1 MPCWN
6 TDILYGNVYTVESID
21 APNKG
26 FTNNIRRSD
35 LSDGST
41 SNVNFTHIFDNNH
54 VGLNATL
61 RIIWFVSNSNT
72 GNVFFRVSAK
82 FLNIGGDSSV
92 PFVFAN
98 VLEPAPG
105 SPNTIVSTDLSVP
118 GNLIP
123 AGGIMPIQLQRF
135 GGSFFDTFSGVVR
148 LVGISIIE
156 NKLPK
161 QT

>member
-6 TDILYGNVYTVESID
+6 TDISYGNVYTIDSID

-26 FTNNIRRSD
+26 FTNNIRRSN
-35 LSDGST
+35 LPNGST

-54 VGLNATL
+54 VGLDATL

-72 GNVFFRVSAK
+72 GNIFFRVSGK
-82 FLNIGGDSSV
+82 FLNIGDDSSV
-92 PFVFAN
+92 PFVFTN

-105 SPNTIVSTDLSVP
+105 SANNIVITDLSIP
-118 GNLIP
+118 GSLIP
-123 AGGIMPIQLQRF
+123 NNGIMPIQLQRF